1 MRTADL
7 PFLAE
12 HSADLVL
19 LIDALPGTGRAEILT
34 AMRRKL
40 GGPDGG
46 CQCSMLSTEDPPV
59 VISVTPAVICA
70 GADQVANLSALRDM
84 GHVQEIGNR
93 DLFLG
98 PGQDPHFA
106 KTGGW
111 PALSDHLAQ
120 APLDDRALTEKAGAL
135 LRQTPRAIRDIVA
148 RLCRAEGGFD
158 DAELPAEQRKLLHW
172 LDPLSECRGGTWR
185 IRTPGLAAVLR
196 AATDAW
202 SAAALAAPPAPGA
215 AKAARIAALLHAG
228 DRAGA
233 LDLLHREGGQ
243 YFMHLHGMEAGRR
256 VADAFGED
264 PAPAVMA
271 LQFMIAVK
279 SGDIER
285 AAYILSGYENGVLLD
300 LGRRMPRAGDVPV
313 PLAFCRIELAVFRGE
328 ARGYHITDEASDLLA
343 RTDPR
348 AHLMRGG
355 IYNLLLDHHIRGERF
370 AAAEEAATRALAHY
384 EAADAPY
391 LSFFIHLHRSII
403 KVRSGEPA
411 AAAPHLQAAEKALA
425 KTPFEIPQDA
435 RFLALMRA
443 VTAYETGDAL
453 PMVDF
458 AESAFEGFAYGEI
471 WPSIAALALA
481 HGAEALL
488 QERGLQ
494 AATHYIDSWRVPA
507 WRTRNFQVMVA
518 QRRVA
523 TLQSARRWREARQQ
537 LESMASRIGFLWM
550 ESSGANLADLRAPED
565 ISQALL
571 WLRQQ
576 VFETPRNPALNERL
590 AAMMDSTHVST
601 RQRLCLRIWK
611 SWVDRRQNRPGQARR
626 GLADLL
632 QLCASRNSFAPVLE
646 ERAFVLPLL
655 EDPRV
660 MQREMIEAPLPRNL
674 RRGAVMAFG
683 TGPLSRQE
691 WRALLLL
698 GEGCSNKDIA
708 REMAV
713 SLPTVKF
720 HLKNLFKKLGVSD
733 RREAVEE
740 ARHRGMLS
748 E

>member
-271 LQFMIAVK
+271 LQF
-279 SGDIER
+279 
-285 AAYILSGYENGVLLD
+285 
-300 LGRRMPRAGDVPV
+300 
-313 PLAFCRIELAVFRGE
+313 
-328 ARGYHITDEASDLLA
+328 
-343 RTDPR
+343 
-348 AHLMRGG
+348 
-355 IYNLLLDHHIRGERF
+355 
-370 AAAEEAATRALAHY
+370 
-384 EAADAPY
+384 
-391 LSFFIHLHRSII
+391 
-403 KVRSGEPA
+403 
-411 AAAPHLQAAEKALA
+411 
-425 KTPFEIPQDA
+425 
-435 RFLALMRA
+435 
-443 VTAYETGDAL
+443 
-453 PMVDF
+453 
-458 AESAFEGFAYGEI
+458 
-471 WPSIAALALA
+471 
-481 HGAEALL
+481 
-488 QERGLQ
+488 
-494 AATHYIDSWRVPA
+494 
-507 WRTRNFQVMVA
+507 
-518 QRRVA
+518 
-523 TLQSARRWREARQQ
+523 
-537 LESMASRIGFLWM
+537 
-550 ESSGANLADLRAPED
+550 
-565 ISQALL
+565 
-571 WLRQQ
+571 
-576 VFETPRNPALNERL
+576 
-590 AAMMDSTHVST
+590 
-601 RQRLCLRIWK
+601 
-611 SWVDRRQNRPGQARR
+611 
-626 GLADLL
+626 
-632 QLCASRNSFAPVLE
+632 
-646 ERAFVLPLL
+646 
-655 EDPRV
+655 
-660 MQREMIEAPLPRNL
+660 
-674 RRGAVMAFG
+674 
-683 TGPLSRQE
+683 
-691 WRALLLL
+691 
-698 GEGCSNKDIA
+698 
-708 REMAV
+708 
-713 SLPTVKF
+713 
-720 HLKNLFKKLGVSD
+720 
-733 RREAVEE
+733 
-740 ARHRGMLS
+740 
-748 E
+748 